1 MQTLDKQLYALTR
14 SKHRPVLQEYLQA
27 NKDIVEEHLYHSK
40 TWFINQQT
48 NGAVVL
54 IKMREVYDTI
64 LNLPNKLSKD
74 IEVEDINEQLAKEA
88 EKIIEDMS

>member
-1 MQTLDKQLYALTR
+1 MQTLDKKLYELTR

-27 NKDIVEEHLYHSK
+27 NKEIVEEHLYHSK

-64 LNLPNKLSKD
+64 LNLPNRLSKD